1 MGSPIL
7 TVSIVSP
14 QEAREDEENVDTED
28 AAIPTGRSKGQHDYD
43 EPVAEDQALS
53 RQKDGD
59 DRDVAEE
66 EEAEEPPLPLDDG
79 EASSWSEEQE
89 DDGQEEYRATEG
101 HAEKEWDDTHENDIA
116 AADEVPNTEN
126 VEEGAY
132 EEEYLHEDDYVPGD
146 LVRREDEGDFPVGES

>member
-1 MGSPIL
+1 MRFPIL
-7 TVSIVSP
+7 TTSIVSP
-14 QEAREDEENVDTED
+14 QEGREDEENADTED
-28 AAIPTGRSKGQHDYD
+28 AAIPTDKPKGQHDYD
-43 EPVAEDQALS
+43 EVVEGDQTLS

-59 DRDVAEE
+59 DQAVAEE

-89 DDGQEEYRATEG
+89 DDGQEEHRAAER
-101 HAEKEWDDTHENDIA
+101 HAEKEWEDTHEKDTA
-116 AADEVPNTEN
+116 AVDEVPNI
-126 VEEGAY
+126 EEGAY

>member
-7 TVSIVSP
+7 TASIVSP
-14 QEAREDEENVDTED
+14 QEAREDEENADTED
-28 AAIPTGRSKGQHDYD
+28 AVIPTDKSKGQHDYD
-43 EPVAEDQALS
+43 ETVAGDQALS
-53 RQKDGD
+53 RRKDGY

-101 HAEKEWDDTHENDIA
+101 HAEKEWDDTHENDTA
-116 AADEVPNTEN
+116 AADEVPNTED

-132 EEEYLHEDDYVPGD
+132 EGEYLHEDDYVPGD
-146 LVRREDEGDFPVGES
+146 LVRREDEGDFPIGES